1 MGTTASCSFLRLLGG
16 LPPPGPPVAPPGCHH
31 PLRPAKKR
39 LRRAP
44 EALFWGGVRGCLL
57 YTSDAADDM

>member
-1 MGTTASCSFLRLLGG
+1 MSASLVGSEMCIRDSSCAFLHGLSGG
-16 LPPPGPPVAPPGCHH
+16 AAAPPSDPH
-31 PLRPAKKR
+31 KKR

-44 EALFWGGVRGCLL
+44 EALFGCCLL